1 MLDTVKLASALDKA
15 TSAHESIEPF
25 KNDFSVTQSYLI
37 QDDFLKIRGARSGSN
52 KVGYKV
58 ALTSPGAQ
66 NALKTDHPAYGQ
78 LLASDVEVNG
88 ANISLS
94 QHFAPLLE
102 TELIFKIVEDISET
116 ASLDEIARKSKV
128 AAGIECPESRFLKW
142 FGGSFPALSLRHV
155 IADNC
160 LAGFIVVGDRWTK
173 ASEINLANLSC
184 DLFVNSTLVVSGSG
198 AEVLGNPLKAVEWLN
213 NELWAKG
220 EGLKAGNLI
229 SSGTFTA
236 PKIASVGKVVAKFGG
251 EVGKVGF
258 TFTS

>member
-1 MLDTVKLASALDKA
+1 MLNTLKFALELDQAIINHK
-15 TSAHESIEPF
+15 SIEPF
-25 KNDFSVTQSYLI
+25 NEDFSLAQSYLI
-37 QDDFLKIRGARSGSN
+37 QDEFLKIRGTRSVSN

-58 ALTSPGAQ
+58 ALTSLGAQ

-78 LLASDVEVNG
+78 LLALDVEANG
-88 ANISLS
+88 TNIQLS

-102 TELIFKIVEDISET
+102 TELIFKIIEDISET
-116 ASLDEIARKSKV
+116 ADLDEIAEKSLI

-160 LAGFIVVGDRWTK
+160 LAGFIVVGDTWTK
-173 ASEINLANLSC
+173 ASELDLSILTC
-184 DLFVNSTLVVSGSG
+184 ELFVNSNLVASGSG

-213 NELWAKG
+213 KELWAKG

-229 SSGTFTA
+229 SSGTFTG
-236 PKIASVGKVVAKFGG
+236 PIVASPGKVIAKFGG
-251 EVGKVGF
+251 GVGEVGL
-258 TFTS
+258 TFG

>member
-1 MLDTVKLASALDKA
+1 MLNTLKFALELDQAIINHK
-15 TSAHESIEPF
+15 SIEPF
-25 KNDFSVTQSYLI
+25 NEDFSLAQSYLT
-37 QDDFLKIRGARSGSN
+37 QDEFLKIRGTRSVSN

-58 ALTSPGAQ
+58 ALTSLGAQ

-78 LLASDVEVNG
+78 LLALDVEANG
-88 ANISLS
+88 TNIQLS

-102 TELIFKIVEDISET
+102 TELIFKIIEDISET
-116 ASLDEIARKSKV
+116 ADLDEIAEKSLI

-160 LAGFIVVGDRWTK
+160 LAGFIVVGDTWTK
-173 ASEINLANLSC
+173 ASELDLSILTC
-184 DLFVNSTLVVSGSG
+184 ELFVNSNLVASGSG

-213 NELWAKG
+213 KELWAKG

-229 SSGTFTA
+229 SSGTFTG
-236 PKIASVGKVVAKFGG
+236 PIVASPGKVIAKFGG
-251 EVGKVGF
+251 GVGEVGL
-258 TFTS
+258 TFG